1 LVTSTGHAEVSDP
14 DQANRHV
21 SSSIS
26 VKNISSLTAFGCS
39 IAALVISFLG
49 LQRFDLPVTKYVRAV
64 TVHLPWDQLTIPWMA
79 FTSNAGD
86 WIGQGWR
93 LASVSL
99 LLLAFAWAF
108 SRPML
113 KLAAIQS
120 LIAHGIAAVLANV
133 LKHLIGRPRPKF
145 VHSGD
150 WQMAISWI
158 SGLDSFPSGHTT
170 ASFAVATVLAKRFPT
185 WGPLCM
191 GLAAFVALSRVLRG
205 SHFPTDVVGGA
216 VVGILSGSIAAAPLK
231 EWRTSVQQGCR
242 HAAIGSSL
250 VLAVL
255 WTMSNKMDN
264 GFVGLLFIAV
274 GVTAVMAGF
283 WIRRT
288 YWLSKDWPRETW
300 SSKTSLYLIVYGLTA
315 MTTSPFVL
323 AAVGFTCL
331 SCWLDTMGQA
341 QGSLKESSSVSV
353 VKESALLGGLAL
365 AALILVGARGVLPFQ

>member
-1 LVTSTGHAEVSDP
+1 MTSSEHSDVSDP
-14 DQANRHV
+14 NQTNRRV
-21 SSSIS
+21 SSPIS
-26 VKNISSLTAFGCS
+26 VKNMVSLTVFGCS

-49 LQRFDLPVTKYVRAV
+49 LQRFDLPVTKYVRSV

-99 LLLAFAWAF
+99 LLLAAAWAF
-108 SRPML
+108 NRPML

-145 VHSGD
+145 LHSGD

-158 SGLDSFPSGHTT
+158 SGLDSFPSGHST

-191 GLAAFVALSRVLRG
+191 GFAAFVALSRVLRG

-242 HAAIGSSL
+242 DAAIWASL

-255 WTMSNKMDN
+255 WTLSHKMDDSVT
-264 GFVGLLFIAV
+264 GMLFMAV
-274 GVTAVMAGF
+274 GVSAVMAGF

-288 YWLSKDWPRETW
+288 YWLSQDRPRETW
-300 SSKTSLYLIVYGLTA
+300 SSKTSLYLIAYGLAA
-315 MTTSPFVL
+315 MTTSPLVHV
-323 AAVGFTCL
+323 AVGFTCMASWFDRL
-331 SCWLDTMGQA
+331 GHEQIIVDEW
-341 QGSLKESSSVSV
+341 SSVSV
-353 VKESALLGGLAL
+353 MKEGVLLGSVAL
-365 AALILVGARGVLPFQ
+365 AVLILVGARGVLPFQ

>member
-1 LVTSTGHAEVSDP
+1 MTTSGHSEVSDP
-14 DQANRHV
+14 DQTSRRV
-21 SSSIS
+21 SSPVS
-26 VKNISSLTAFGCS
+26 VKNILSLTAFGCS

-49 LQRFDLPVTKYVRAV
+49 LQRFDLPVTKYVRSV
-64 TVHLPWDQLTIPWMA
+64 TVHLPWDQLTVPWMA

-93 LASVSL
+93 LASVSI
-99 LLLAFAWAF
+99 LLLAVAWAF
-108 SRPML
+108 NRPML
-113 KLAAIQS
+113 KFAAVQS
-120 LIAHGIAAVLANV
+120 LIAHGIAAVLANL

-150 WQMAISWI
+150 WQIAISWI

-170 ASFAVATVLAKRFPT
+170 ASFAVATVLTKRFPA
-185 WGPLCM
+185 WGPLCI

-242 HAAIGSSL
+242 DAAIGSSL

-255 WTMSNKMDN
+255 WTLSHKMDD
-264 GFVGLLFIAV
+264 GIVGLLFIAV
-274 GVTAVMAGF
+274 GVTAVITGF

-288 YWLSKDWPRETW
+288 YWLSKDWPKETW
-300 SSKTSLYLIVYGLTA
+300 SSKTSLYLIAYGLAA
-315 MTTSPFVL
+315 MTTAPLVHVT
-323 AAVGFTCL
+323 VGFTCMA
-331 SCWLDTMGQA
+331 SWLDRMGQE
-341 QGSLKESSSVSV
+341 QRNLDELSSVSV
-353 VKESALLGGLAL
+353 MKEGALLGSVAL

>member
-1 LVTSTGHAEVSDP
+1 MTSTGHAEVSDP
-14 DQANRHV
+14 DQTNRHV

-49 LQRFDLPVTKYVRAV
+49 LQRFDLPVTKYVRSV

-99 LLLAFAWAF
+99 LFLAVAWAF
-108 SRPML
+108 SRSL
-113 KLAAIQS
+113 LRLAAIQS
-120 LIAHGIAAVLANV
+120 LIAYGIAAVLANV

-191 GLAAFVALSRVLRG
+191 GFAAFVALSRVLRG

-242 HAAIGSSL
+242 DAAIGSSL

-255 WTMSNKMDN
+255 WTLSHKMDD

-274 GVTAVMAGF
+274 GVTAVMSGF

-300 SSKTSLYLIVYGLTA
+300 SSKTSLYLIVYGLAA

-341 QGSLKESSSVSV
+341 QGSLKESSSASV

>member
-1 LVTSTGHAEVSDP
+1 MTSSGHSEVSDP
-14 DQANRHV
+14 DQTNRRV
-21 SSSIS
+21 SSHIS
-26 VKNISSLTAFGCS
+26 VKNILSLTAFGCS

-49 LQRFDLPVTKYVRAV
+49 LQGFDLPVTRYVRSV

-99 LLLAFAWAF
+99 LLLAVAWAF
-108 SRPML
+108 NRPML
-113 KLAAIQS
+113 RLAAIQS

-158 SGLDSFPSGHTT
+158 SGLDSFPSGHST

-205 SHFPTDVVGGA
+205 SHFPSDVVGGA
-216 VVGILSGSIAAAPLK
+216 VLGILSGSIAAAPLK

-242 HAAIGSSL
+242 DAAIGSSL

-255 WTMSNKMDN
+255 WTLSHKMDD
-264 GFVGLLFIAV
+264 GIVGLLFIAV

-300 SSKTSLYLIVYGLTA
+300 SPKTSLYLIAYGLAA
-315 MTTSPFVL
+315 MTTSPFVHV
-323 AAVGFTCL
+323 AVGFTCMA
-331 SCWLDTMGQA
+331 SWLNAMGQE
-341 QGSLKESSSVSV
+341 QRRLDELSSLSAMKEG
-353 VKESALLGGLAL
+353 ALLGSVAL
-365 AALILVGARGVLPFQ
+365 AVLILVSARGVLPFQ

>member
-1 LVTSTGHAEVSDP
+1 MTSSGHSEASDP
-14 DQANRHV
+14 EQTSLRV
-21 SSSIS
+21 SSPIS
-26 VKNISSLTAFGCS
+26 VKNVLSLTAFGCS

-49 LQRFDLPVTKYVRAV
+49 LQRFDLPVTKYVRSV

-99 LLLAFAWAF
+99 LLLAVAWVF
-108 SRPML
+108 SRPTL
-113 KLAAIQS
+113 KLAAIQT

-150 WQMAISWI
+150 WQIAISWI
-158 SGLDSFPSGHTT
+158 SGLDSFPSGHST

-242 HAAIGSSL
+242 DAAIGSSL

-255 WTMSNKMDN
+255 WTLSYKMDD

-274 GVTAVMAGF
+274 GVTAVIAGF
-283 WIRRT
+283 WIRRN
-288 YWLSKDWPRETW
+288 YWLSKDWSREPW
-300 SSKTSLYLIVYGLTA
+300 SSETSLYLITYGLAA
-315 MTTSPFVL
+315 MTTAPLVHV
-323 AAVGFTCL
+323 AVGLTCMAF
-331 SCWLDTMGQA
+331 WLDRMGQE
-341 QGSLKESSSVSV
+341 QRCLGELSSVSLM
-353 VKESALLGGLAL
+353 KEGALLGSVAL